1 VYTWSQRH
9 RTPIGMTR
17 NVRHLPPAHL
27 PPPTG
32 QLSPPKHQ
40 LYSSKTTTLTSRC
53 LLWLLPG
60 RGRFPEGAIITC
72 NVIIRVLPWAAR
84 ATVLKKVESFALQ
97 QLNCAACTRHRCAVY
112 ERRGANGRDGPAVCY
127 RLAIFVR
134 TSIDDGQDSRFAS
147 DANRRP
153 EIEFSLSTSSSIC
166 RPAFKF

>member
-1 VYTWSQRH
+1 MYTWSQRH

-60 RGRFPEGAIITC
+60 RGRFPEGAIISC

-127 RLAIFVR
+127 RLAIFVTNFNRRR
-134 TSIDDGQDSRFAS
+134 TRFAFRFGRQPTTG
-147 DANRRP
+147 NRIQP
-153 EIEFSLSTSSSIC
+153 FDVLVDLSPCI
-166 RPAFKF
+166 